1 MIVADEIHLI
11 IQDIFAE
18 LARAEHIHPIWPGQG
33 RRGDH
38 IAAASIVAEEG
49 GEVLKA
55 ANNYAMHGRGT
66 IAHLRAE
73 AVQTGAMA
81 IRFLLNLE
89 SVERQRINESA
100 RQDLQEEHNIET
112 GPGDIINWHSPPIRY
127 PQRRE
132 GVTLTDYTEGN
143 GVE

>member
-11 IQDIFAE
+11 IQDILAE
-18 LARAEHIHPIWPGQG
+18 LARAEHIHPIWPGVG
-33 RRGDH
+33 YRGDH
-38 IAAASIVAEEG
+38 VRATAKLGEEY
-49 GEVLKA
+49 GELVQA
-55 ANNYAMHGRGT
+55 VNNYDEGKGT
-66 IAHLRAE
+66 LGHIRRE

-81 IRFLLNLE
+81 IRFLLNLDA
-89 SVERQRINESA
+89 VERQRINESA

-132 GVTLTDYTEGN
+132 GVTLTDYTEGS